1 MRVTLFFILAAL
13 VVSCLSED
21 GVSPGTATTFIRFFN
36 GGNNDESRDLA
47 LAPDGGFMILATTRI
62 QKAESDTAKTKIKLI
77 KTDVSGNP
85 IWQRLY
91 PGFSIKNRNYDA
103 AAIKPTP
110 DGGYIISGSVIDL
123 LGESKTFVLKV
134 DDQGV
139 PIDSTDLQFA
149 PSVNEAGGGIAL
161 NAAGNY
167 LVVSSQGNS
176 TMIITEIDKT
186 TFTVVSTVGH
196 SSGQTEIIPRLI
208 VDSQDLAV
216 WSGVVT
222 KSGLT
227 GIRLLK
233 TVPASIN
240 TEFDILLS
248 DQGAS
253 EVGTGICQ
261 FGQVYALTGSSNR
274 KADGSTGDTDI
285 LFKRVNPAT
294 GEVYASV
301 TYVIEGQNDEG
312 NSINATQD
320 GGLIILASASS
331 VGIGGRGDSDF
342 FLIKMD
348 AFGTFIWTSAF
359 GSRFKDEGVVA
370 MQASD
375 GGYII
380 LGTTTQGSIKIVTL
394 VKTDELGLID

>member
-1 MRVTLFFILAAL
+1 MRVTLFFGLAILVA
-13 VVSCLSED
+13 SCLSED
-21 GVSPGTATTFIRFFN
+21 GIGPGESSTFIRFFN

-47 LAPDGGFMILATTRI
+47 LAPDGGFVILATTRI

-77 KTDVSGNP
+77 KTDAFGNP

-103 AAIKPTP
+103 ASIKPTP
-110 DGGYIISGSVIDL
+110 DGGYIISGAVIDPQ
-123 LGESKTFVLKV
+123 GASKTFVMKV

-139 PIDSTDLQFA
+139 PTDSLDLQFD
-149 PSVNEAGGGIAL
+149 PLEDEAGGGVAL

-167 LVVSSQGNS
+167 LVVSSQDS

-186 TFTVVSTVGH
+186 TFNVISTVDHTG
-196 SSGQTEIIPRLI
+196 GQTDIVPRLI
-208 VDSQDLAV
+208 VDTQDMAV

-222 KSGLT
+222 NSGLT
-227 GIRLLK
+227 GIRLLR
-233 TVPASIN
+233 TVPANVN
-240 TEFDILLS
+240 TEFDLVLT
-248 DQGAS
+248 DPGAS

-261 FGQVYALTGSSNR
+261 FGTVYAVTGSSNR

-285 LFKRVNPAT
+285 LLIRVNPAT
-294 GEVYASV
+294 GEVYTNV
-301 TYVIEGQNDEG
+301 TYPIDGQNDVG
-312 NSINATQD
+312 NSINTTQD
-320 GGLIILASASS
+320 GGLILLASASS

-348 AFGTFIWTSAF
+348 AFGTLVWTSSF

-370 MQASD
+370 LQAAD

-394 VKTDELGLID
+394 CKTDGIGQIE